1 MTLTEMYGVVKQIKD
16 GEDAVLKEV
25 AVKLEEL
32 AQMLEAKDISE
43 DEYKELMADIEREQ
57 FINAECKDLEGKA
70 ALAQLFDWAK
80 TGAGFIL

>member
-1 MTLTEMYGVVKQIKD
+1 MTLTEMYGVVKQIKAGD
-16 GEDAVLKEV
+16 DDVLKEV
-25 AVKLEEL
+25 AVKVEEL
-32 AQMLEAKDISE
+32 NQLLEAKDISE
-43 DEYKELMADIEREQ
+43 SEYKELMADIEREQ

>member
-1 MTLTEMYGVVKQIKD
+1 MTLTEMYGIVKQIKAGD
-16 GEDAVLKEV
+16 DDVLKEV
-25 AVKLEEL
+25 AVKVEEL
-32 AQMLEAKDISE
+32 NQLLEAKDISE
-43 DEYKELMADIEREQ
+43 SEYKELMADIEREQ